1 MIGQQ
6 QAQARFDLR
15 NPSNQQSSGTAQ
27 IGAQQNQD
35 ATKPQGQTDTD
46 RRDVAVVAVLGY
58 N

>member
-15 NPSNQQSSGTAQ
+15 NTSNQQSGGPTVS
-27 IGAQQNQD
+27 AQQNG
-35 ATKPQGQTDTD
+35 APQAQPQADGD